1 MPWRSPSRLRSEPGA
16 AARQAPFA
24 GGRLLTVMMPRGYYR
39 PEAVTGHPIRI
50 AVVRARRYAYEMS
63 ARLVASPR
71 KAGDCCLSCI
81 VIVCFAQFLFSF
93 VRRLP
98 LPRGDEGPTQVGGQ
112 ALDKARGRKPR
123 NEARPFS
130 RGVALWAFER
140 RPIAQVRD
148 VRGAAPGAACCVKAL
163 PALGCAGEVR
173 AARLVM

>member
-1 MPWRSPSRLRSEPGA
+1 MLEVGPDTLGERGDAVHDGVSLLQELRIIA
-16 AARQAPFA
+16 A
-24 GGRLLTVMMPRGYYR
+24 GRL
-39 PEAVTGHPIRI
+39 
-50 AVVRARRYAYEMS
+50 
-63 ARLVASPR
+63 
-71 KAGDCCLSCI
+71 
-81 VIVCFAQFLFSF
+81 LFSF

-98 LPRGDEGPTQVGGQ
+98 LPRADEGSTRACGQ

-123 NEARPFS
+123 NEARLFS
-130 RGVALWAFER
+130 RGSALWAFER

>member
-1 MPWRSPSRLRSEPGA
+1 MLEAMTGFEAQRPSGW
-16 AARQAPFA
+16 Q
-24 GGRLLTVMMPRGYYR
+24 
-39 PEAVTGHPIRI
+39 
-50 AVVRARRYAYEMS
+50 
-63 ARLVASPR
+63 
-71 KAGDCCLSCI
+71 DCGEEDGQLM
-81 VIVCFAQFLFSF
+81 FSF

-98 LPRGDEGPTQVGGQ
+98 LPRGDEDPPQVGGQ

>member
-1 MPWRSPSRLRSEPGA
+1 MTLS
-16 AARQAPFA
+16 
-24 GGRLLTVMMPRGYYR
+24 R
-39 PEAVTGHPIRI
+39 PEPTLTGGDFQCRHC
-50 AVVRARRYAYEMS
+50 
-63 ARLVASPR
+63 RL
-71 KAGDCCLSCI
+71 
-81 VIVCFAQFLFSF
+81 LFSF

-140 RPIAQVRD
+140 RPIVQVRD

>member
-1 MPWRSPSRLRSEPGA
+1 MLEAMTGFEAQRPSGW
-16 AARQAPFA
+16 Q
-24 GGRLLTVMMPRGYYR
+24 
-39 PEAVTGHPIRI
+39 
-50 AVVRARRYAYEMS
+50 
-63 ARLVASPR
+63 
-71 KAGDCCLSCI
+71 DCGEEDGQLM
-81 VIVCFAQFLFSF
+81 FSF

-98 LPRGDEGPTQVGGQ
+98 LPRADEGSTRACGQ

-123 NEARPFS
+123 NEARPFN
-130 RGVALWAFER
+130 RGSALWAFER

>member
-1 MPWRSPSRLRSEPGA
+1 MTS
-16 AARQAPFA
+16 
-24 GGRLLTVMMPRGYYR
+24 GRPLTVAMPRGHYR

-112 ALDKARGRKPR
+112 ALDKA
-123 NEARPFS
+123 EH
-130 RGVALWAFER
+130 
-140 RPIAQVRD
+140 
-148 VRGAAPGAACCVKAL
+148 L
-163 PALGCAGEVR
+163 PSGDL
-173 AARLVM
+173 

>member
-1 MPWRSPSRLRSEPGA
+1 MALRVKALNANSHI
-16 AARQAPFA
+16 
-24 GGRLLTVMMPRGYYR
+24 R

-112 ALDKARGRKPR
+112 ALDKA
-123 NEARPFS
+123 EH
-130 RGVALWAFER
+130 
-140 RPIAQVRD
+140 
-148 VRGAAPGAACCVKAL
+148 L
-163 PALGCAGEVR
+163 PSGDL
-173 AARLVM
+173 

>member
-39 PEAVTGHPIRI
+39 PQAVTGHPIRI
-50 AVVRARRYAYEMS
+50 AVVRARQYAYEMS

-71 KAGDCCLSCI
+71 KAGDCYLSCI
-81 VIVCFAQFLFSF
+81 VIVCFVQFLFSF

-112 ALDKARGRKPR
+112 ALDKV
-123 NEARPFS
+123 EH
-130 RGVALWAFER
+130 
-140 RPIAQVRD
+140 
-148 VRGAAPGAACCVKAL
+148 L
-163 PALGCAGEVR
+163 PSGDL
-173 AARLVM
+173 